1 MELELEFGLEAL
13 KQAQALD
20 EDQIRQIM
28 RLYGD
33 EVWNYIYYLTGNRET
48 ADDLA
53 QEVFVKCYYRIA
65 TYQGTSTF
73 KAWLFTIARNTV
85 FSYRKSRYFRLG
97 LWGGRQQTLND
108 ADTEH
113 QERVM
118 LQAGMS
124 LSAEMEYMGNRQVA
138 EIWEI
143 IMKLPLKLREVLV
156 LDLKAELPVREIA
169 GLTGLPEGTVK
180 SRLHRARRKVQEQLR
195 GRE

>member
-1 MELELEFGLEAL
+1 MEIELEFKAL
-13 KQAQALD
+13 QQAQTLD
-20 EDQIRQIM
+20 EQQMRRIM
-28 RLYGD
+28 QRYG
-33 EVWNYIYYLTGNRET
+33 EEIWNYIYYLTGNSEM

-53 QEVFVKCYYRIA
+53 QEVFVKCYYRIG
-65 TYQGTSTF
+65 TYRGTSTF

-97 LWGGRQQTLND
+97 LWGGQQHPLS
-108 ADTEH
+108 AFDTDQ
-113 QERVM
+113 QERLMV
-118 LQAGMS
+118 QAGVS
-124 LSAEMEYMGNRQVA
+124 ASAEMEYMGNRQVA

-156 LDLKAELPVREIA
+156 LDLKAELSVREIA
-169 GLTGLPEGTVK
+169 GLTALPEGTVK